1 MSFDYSQS
9 FLQII
14 WPTYWEILSRY
25 CTIATNPI
33 TGCSFS
39 FFAGPALN
47 WWNMISLN
55 VFRVSCKYARLIS
68 IHNLRCCLSERQ
80 LHQSKFCT
88 FVTPTFQLH
97 KKIRWNC
104 LHIVL
109 CNFHAHFSFFFFSE
123 QKRRLKAEQKAKEKA
138 EKAPPPAE
146 GPKKTKDALS
156 DEDINPNEYFKL
168 RSLAVQQLKSTQI
181 SPYPHKYHVNI
192 SLQEYIEKY
201 TYLTNGQALEDQTFS
216 VAG

>member
-1 MSFDYSQS
+1 MSSQ
-9 FLQII
+9 F
-14 WPTYWEILSRY
+14 P
-25 CTIATNPI
+25 
-33 TGCSFS
+33 CSF
-39 FFAGPALN
+39 FF
-47 WWNMISLN
+47 
-55 VFRVSCKYARLIS
+55 
-68 IHNLRCCLSERQ
+68 
-80 LHQSKFCT
+80 
-88 FVTPTFQLH
+88 
-97 KKIRWNC
+97 
-104 LHIVL
+104 
-109 CNFHAHFSFFFFSE
+109 FFFFSE